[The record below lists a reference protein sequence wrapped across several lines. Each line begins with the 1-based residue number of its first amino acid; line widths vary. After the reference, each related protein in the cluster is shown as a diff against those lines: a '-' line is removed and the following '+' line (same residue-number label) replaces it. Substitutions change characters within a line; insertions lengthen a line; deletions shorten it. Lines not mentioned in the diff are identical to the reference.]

1 MNDEKCGDLKMTQKD
16 ITKHIPDLW
25 KYSQLLCSND
35 NEANNLL
42 ENTIHKAM
50 QKSWKKPKETPT
62 YTWLSRMMYG
72 LFLDI
77 NNAQRSLKDRDN
89 KRHFG
94 TLRTYFRMP
103 ILPDSMRSQHPIS
116 IH

>member
-1 MNDEKCGDLKMTQKD
+1 MSHKD

-50 QKSWKKPKETPT
+50 QKSWKKPKATPT

-77 NNAQRSLKDRDN
+77 NNAQRSLKNQDKTAD
-89 KRHFG
+89 FG
-94 TLRTYFRMP
+94 NLRMYFKMP
-103 ILPDSMRSQHPIS
+103 VLPDYLRREQPIS

>member
-1 MNDEKCGDLKMTQKD
+1 MSHKD

-77 NNAQRSLKDRDN
+77 NNAQRSLRNQNDTGN
-89 KRHFG
+89 FG
-94 TLRTYFRMP
+94 NLRVYLKMP
-103 ILPDSMRSQHPIS
+103 VLPDSLRREQPIS